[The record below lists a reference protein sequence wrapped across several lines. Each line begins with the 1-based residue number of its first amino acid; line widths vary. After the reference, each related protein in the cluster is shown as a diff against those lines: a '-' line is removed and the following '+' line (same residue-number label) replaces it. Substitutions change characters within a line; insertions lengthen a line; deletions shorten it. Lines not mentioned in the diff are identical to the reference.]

1 MKKITKEVKKKVKYK
16 IWLLCLALI
25 LSGFSFEYPVF
36 IEYLNQKS
44 VSSIQIASI
53 LSIQSLGVFVFEYI
67 TGVWAD
73 RYGYRRIL
81 LLGAAL
87 MVVAE
92 SIFLFCNNYLLF
104 VIGILLI
111 SISVSS
117 KSGADVAYLHDFLE
131 QENKLESFDKILC
144 NMSSIQVICQ
154 IGVLLVGS
162 WICKFSMKLPFAL
175 TILFLSITFIILL
188 LMPNSKKTGESS
200 AKKIIISGLVML
212 KNHRLLFLI
221 SIIAAIVF
229 PVYHIISYYSQV
241 YMGNVGIPIE
251 YFGFFYIIISGAQS
265 IGTKYTEALL
275 KKLSGLKLM
284 IISSLTIGLSLALFL
299 FNNICLAVVGVLL
312 IGTAFGVLYM
322 SNTIEINKIAT
333 SQNRATL
340 ISQQHAITKISQ
352 TLVLFVAGSSLKLF
366 TVGQMFFGVGIL
378 VLYSMIG
385 LLIFS
390 RKLNDIKNMKN

>member
-1 MKKITKEVKKKVKYK
+1 
-16 IWLLCLALI
+16 
-25 LSGFSFEYPVF
+25 
-36 IEYLNQKS
+36 
-44 VSSIQIASI
+44 
-53 LSIQSLGVFVFEYI
+53 
-67 TGVWAD
+67 
-73 RYGYRRIL
+73 
-81 LLGAAL
+81 

-299 FNNICLAVVGVLL
+299 FNNIWLAVVGVLL

-378 VLYSMIG
+378 VLCSMIG